1 MAETKV
7 IMPQMGESI
16 FEGTITKWLK
26 KPGDQVQ
33 RDEPLFEISTDKI
46 DTEIPSPAAGV
57 LQDILV
63 KEGQTVQINTV
74 VATIGDGAG
83 KPAGDEGKAAP
94 KQEAEAKQPSK
105 EQAPKEQPSK
115 EQPSKEQ
122 PSKQQ
127 AKEPAKE
134 QPKEAQKQAPKEVKG
149 PAPVAGPTSET
160 KAEEHAPSGEEEDE
174 EVEESAVSGASSPE
188 SAASG
193 DDVRSS
199 PLVRRI
205 AKENG
210 VDLSALAGKG
220 TGINGRITKT
230 DILSYIEQGG
240 KKETAPAAPATTVSK
255 PGATSAP
262 AAPPPASVT
271 FSGATERVPL
281 TAMRKAIAEH
291 MLLSR
296 KTSAH
301 VTTFFEVD
309 CSRIM
314 KAKEQQQADFDR
326 SGARLTVTPFFVQA
340 VANALKRFPIVNSSL
355 DGDTIVYKRAIN
367 IGIAVNLEG
376 GLIVPVL
383 KGADEKNLLGLARA
397 INDLGERARNKKLTP
412 DDVKDGTF
420 TITNPGQYG
429 ALIGTP
435 IINQPQV
442 AIMGMGGIKKR
453 AVVIDDAIAIRPI
466 IMLSLSFDHR
476 VIDGATADQFMAE
489 VQKQLENWA
498 V

>member
-26 KPGDQVQ
+26 KKGDTIQ

-46 DTEIPSPAAGV
+46 DSEIPAPASGV

-74 VATIGDGAG
+74 VAVIGDGSG
-83 KPAGDEGKAAP
+83 KPAA
-94 KQEAEAKQPSK
+94 
-105 EQAPKEQPSK
+105 EQP
-115 EQPSKEQ
+115 
-122 PSKQQ
+122 
-127 AKEPAKE
+127 PAKE
-134 QPKEAQKQAPKEVKG
+134 AAKKEEPREVKG
-149 PAPVAGPTSET
+149 PAPVAGPTPEAEKDEAET
-160 KAEEHAPSGEEEDE
+160 SQEAEEVNVH
-174 EVEESAVSGASSPE
+174 
-188 SAASG
+188 
-193 DDVRSS
+193 SS

-205 AKENG
+205 AKEHK

-230 DILSYIEQGG
+230 DILSYIEQGSKPAG
-240 KKETAPAAPATTVSK
+240 APARPVIQPT
-255 PGATSAP
+255 
-262 AAPPPASVT
+262 APPPMK
-271 FSGATERVPL
+271 FSGEVERVPL
-281 TAMRKAIAEH
+281 TVMRKSIAEH
-291 MLLSR
+291 MVLSR

-309 CSRIM
+309 CSRIL
-314 KAKEQQQADFDR
+314 KAKDQQQTEFQR
-326 SGARLTVTPFFVQA
+326 SGVRLTVTPFFVQA
-340 VANALKRFPIVNSSL
+340 AANALKRFPIVNSSL

-367 IGIAVNLEG
+367 IGIAVNLEW
-376 GLIVPVL
+376 GLIVPVI
-383 KGADEKNLLGLARA
+383 KNADEKNLVGLAKA
-397 INDLGERARNKKLTP
+397 INDIGERARNKKLTP

-429 ALIGTP
+429 GLIGTP

-476 VIDGATADQFMAE
+476 VIDGATADQFMADI
-489 VQKQLENWA
+489 QKHLENWPLEDA
-498 V
+498 